1 MKGSDLK
8 KDSGVKVWL
17 NEAIL
22 FQCFFFGIR
31 KFFY

>member
-17 NEAIL
+17 NKAIL
-22 FQCFFFGIR
+22 FQCFFGIR
-31 KFFY
+31 TFFY